1 MNAKT
6 QKPNLRSE
14 KIQSAGFLVWII
26 SGLYLL
32 TMAWFLMLSPIGGY
46 GPQEAQPWLASA
58 VVACTMSYGIL
69 MLLLWPH
76 EKVSPQDRPERLV
89 R

>member
-14 KIQSAGFLVWII
+14 KIQSAGFLIWII

-32 TMAWFLMLSPIGGY
+32 AMVGFLLSPGGY
-46 GPQEAQPWLASA
+46 GAQEPQPWLVPA
-58 VVACTMSYGIL
+58 VVLFTVSYGIL
-69 MLLLWPH
+69 RLLLWPH
-76 EKVSPQDRPERLV
+76 EKDSPQGRPERLV

>member
-32 TMAWFLMLSPIGGY
+32 TMFWCLMLSPIGGY